1 MSTTKFPKTIGAC
14 IDKLFSLRKER
25 LEIERDADEVREK
38 ESELEKHIL
47 ESFNK
52 SDLEGARGKDAVAGI
67 IQSTV
72 PTVKD
77 WDKLF
82 KYVKK
87 EDAFDLLQKRV
98 SATAYRERMDAK
110 EVVPGVESFIVTK
123 LSLRK
128 R

>member
-1 MSTTKFPKTIGAC
+1 MKPPKTIGAC
-14 IDKLFSLRKER
+14 IDKLFELRKER
-25 LEIERDADEVREK
+25 LNIEKDADAVRAK
-38 ESELEKHIL
+38 ESELEKYII
-47 ESFNK
+47 ETFNK
-52 SDLEGARGKDAVAGI
+52 TDLDGARGKTAVAGI
-67 IQSTV
+67 TMSTV